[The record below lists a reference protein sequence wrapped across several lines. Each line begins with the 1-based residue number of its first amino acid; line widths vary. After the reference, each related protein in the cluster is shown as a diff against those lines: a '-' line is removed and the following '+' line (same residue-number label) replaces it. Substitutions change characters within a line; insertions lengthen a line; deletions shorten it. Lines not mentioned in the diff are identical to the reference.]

1 MAARAVGMVG
11 KRAVLAVL
19 VVAVE
24 ETLPRLALEVLQ
36 RLDVRDEMGETVRLV
51 QDRMEKA
58 VAGVVLILPVVEDSL
73 EMEDQAL

>member
-1 MAARAVGMVG
+1 MVG

-36 RLDVRDEMGETVRLV
+36 RLDFRDEMGETVRLV